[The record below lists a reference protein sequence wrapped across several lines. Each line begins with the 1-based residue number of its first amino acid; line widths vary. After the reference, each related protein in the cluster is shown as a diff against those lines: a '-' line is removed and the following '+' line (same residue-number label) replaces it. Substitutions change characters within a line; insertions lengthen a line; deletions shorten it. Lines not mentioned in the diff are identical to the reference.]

1 MKKNENRRIRIMFI
15 IMGILFFK
23 SLFLFI
29 EKGIPNSFDSW
40 KFYASL
46 LGTAGFLGL
55 FIFSIKQIINK

>member
-1 MKKNENRRIRIMFI
+1 MKKNENRRVRIMFI
-15 IMGILFFK
+15 IIGILFFR

-29 EKGIPNSFDSW
+29 EKGVPNGFDNW
-40 KFYASL
+40 KFYVSL

>member
-15 IMGILFFK
+15 IMGILFFR
-23 SLFLFI
+23 SFFLFI
-29 EKGIPNSFDSW
+29 EIGIPNDFDNW

-46 LGTAGFLGL
+46 FGTTGFLGL